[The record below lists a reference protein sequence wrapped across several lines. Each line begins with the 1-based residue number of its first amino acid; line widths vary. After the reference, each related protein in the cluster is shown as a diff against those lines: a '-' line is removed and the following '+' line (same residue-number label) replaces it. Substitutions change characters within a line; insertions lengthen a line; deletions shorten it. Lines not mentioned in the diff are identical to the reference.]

1 MAGIATIENVGLSR
15 ARLKCTAEVDNLAGC
30 RVLVLEDEYS
40 LASDLEQELTARG
53 AIVVG
58 PFAEISKTKDQVA
71 NGGFDVAVI
80 DIDLRGEPSFSIADE
95 LIRRRIPFIF
105 VTGYSPRYY
114 LSAFN
119 VRDGARSPSICL
131 RCSKRSDN
139 CADGTAIS
147 SSAWSYM
154 GAADF
159 ITADLV
165 PALVRR

>member
-30 RVLVLEDEYS
+30 RVLVLEDEYF

-105 VTGYSPRYY
+105 VTGYSPEV
-114 LSAFN
+114 LP
-119 VRDGARSPSICL
+119 VRFQRAR
-131 RCSKRSDN
+131 RCEKPV
-139 CADGTAIS
+139 
-147 SSAWSYM
+147 YM
-154 GAADF
+154 SEVLEEVGQLCGRNGD
-159 ITADLV
+159 
-165 PALVRR
+165 